1 MREKKKRRLVWYLP
15 WDGAYVERHLEKMA
29 RKGWQLENAGNPFW
43 TYRKAEPANL
53 HYAMTYFPDASVF
66 DSQLTGEQETYAD
79 YCAAAGWEMVSTYG
93 PLQIFVN
100 DRPDP
105 VPIETDGKEKLTAIH
120 GAMKKMLLLP
130 YGALA
135 AVWILN
141 LVMRL
146 RSLTHYSVLSTLSS
160 SQQLL
165 FLLAIALL
173 ILLSLGMVGDYLVW
187 YLRSRR
193 AVDAGGTC
201 LSSHTLP
208 RLLFQWTVL
217 VIAMAALL
225 GPFVSTSGG
234 RGLLFAL
241 AILGCV
247 LLLLAGVYGLLR
259 LLKSMGGSRT
269 FNRVVYVVGAVVLS
283 ILYTAVVVKGIT
295 TLLPKSESP
304 ASAEVYTDAD
314 GRTWN
319 IYRDTIP
326 LTLEDLGYTV
336 TEADHC
342 SYRREEQTSPLM
354 RRVQYS
360 QEIYGEDSNLP
371 ELEYDTA
378 DISWGWLR
386 EWCWKKVSDFDGFYL
401 NFEETDPDPWGADRA
416 MVREDLSPYRRYVL
430 LYGDRIVVLV
440 LEFTPTAEQMAVI
453 AAALRP

>member
-105 VPIETDGKEKLTAIH
+105 VPIETDEKEKLTAIH

-135 AVWILN
+135 AVWFVN
-141 LVMRL
+141 LLMRL
-146 RSLTHYSVLSTLSS
+146 GPQSYYSTLSTFS
-160 SQQLL
+160 SNQQLL
-165 FLLAIALL
+165 LLLAIALL
-173 ILLSLGMVGDYLVW
+173 ILVSLGMIVDYLVW

-193 AVDAGGTC
+193 TVERGGAC
-201 LSSHTLP
+201 LPSHTQP
-208 RLLFQWTVL
+208 RMIFQWTILAV
-217 VIAMAALL
+217 AMAAAL
-225 GPFVSTSGG
+225 GSVGYASG
-234 RGLLFAL
+234 RPWLPLVL
-241 AILGCV
+241 VVLGGV
-247 LLLLAGVYGLLR
+247 FLLLAGVYGLLR

-342 SYRREEQTSPLM
+342 SYQRGEQSSPLV
-354 RRVQYS
+354 RWVQYS
-360 QEIYGEDSNLP
+360 QSVYGEDSDLP

-378 DISWGWLR
+378 DIPWTWLR
-386 EWCWKKVSDFDGFYL
+386 ERCWKKLPDLYGYTI
-401 NFEETDPDPWGADRA
+401 NFEETDPEPWGADRA
-416 MVREDLSPYRRYVL
+416 MVQDDFSLTQRYLL

-440 LEFTPTAEQMAVI
+440 LEFTPTAEQRSVI